1 MTAAVRPQ
9 QITDAVA
16 GRIAEH
22 RAKAAELVGGYR
34 AGLAGTKDELAAFAG
49 VAAAAWTE
57 LCSRE
62 MSQVLAAAVQVI
74 AEMQDAAAAPEP
86 RRWLDKDGAH
96 GQERPDGLIALETEN
111 GLSGLFVCTDAA
123 NLADGYGPVTEV
135 QPAVQAD
142 RAGVDRH
149 WGPLASTGGESL

>member
-1 MTAAVRPQ
+1 MSPAARPQ
-9 QITDAVA
+9 HVTDAVA

-22 RAKAAELVGGYR
+22 HAKVAGFVGGYR
-34 AGLAGTKDELAAFAG
+34 AGLAGTGDTQAAFAG

-74 AEMQDAAAAPEP
+74 AEMQDAAAAPKP

-96 GQERPDGLIALETEN
+96 WQERPDGLIALETEN
-111 GLSGLFVCTDAA
+111 GLSGLFVCTDEA
-123 NLADGYGPVTEV
+123 NLADEYGPVT
-135 QPAVQAD
+135 A
-142 RAGVDRH
+142 
-149 WGPLASTGGESL
+149 TGGAS